1 MKKNKMD
8 FTIFDT
14 LLDGIER
21 ARDEIY
27 REYTTEGNT
36 NADLEYW
43 TENLETLKKVTAK
56 IYAEITITN
65 K

>member
-14 LLDGIER
+14 LLDGIEK

-27 REYTTEGNT
+27 MEYIKEGNT

-56 IYAEITITN
+56 VYAEITITN